1 VATFL
6 EDQVMERND
15 DFNGQNAGLG
25 GASGSGS
32 TGAGSSSFGAG
43 STGGSDLGG
52 TGGAFGAS
60 GTAGSIGST
69 GGYGS
74 SGTIGSSGG
83 GSDFGQGS
91 GGAGQGGQ
99 SKFQQAKGVAA
110 DKLGTVKEKVGNLNT
125 SLADKLEAGAEK
137 LRQRTNVGAQ
147 QFAGAPGTGSVTA
160 PDERMVQYQNQ
171 LAKGLDSTADFLRNG
186 DIKASV
192 EEQVR
197 TNPGRTLLIALG
209 VGYVL
214 GKAFRR

>member
-1 VATFL
+1 
-6 EDQVMERND
+6 MERND
-15 DFNGQNAGLG
+15 DFNSQNAGLG
-25 GASGSGS
+25 GASGAGS

-52 TGGAFGAS
+52 TGGAYGAS
-60 GTAGSIGST
+60 GSTGGIGGA

-74 SGTIGSSGG
+74 SGTISSTGG
-83 GSDFGQGS
+83 GDFGQGA
-91 GGAGQGGQ
+91 GGAGQSGQ

-125 SLADKLEAGAEK
+125 TLADKLEAGAEK
-137 LRQRTNVGAQ
+137 LRQRSGSGVQ
-147 QFAGAPGTGSVTA
+147 QFAGAPGTEAVAAS
-160 PDERMVQYQNQ
+160 DDRMVQYQNQ

-209 VGYVL
+209 LGYVL

>member
-1 VATFL
+1 
-6 EDQVMERND
+6 MERND
-15 DFNGQNAGLG
+15 DFNSQNAGLG
-25 GASGSGS
+25 GTSGSGS

-43 STGGSDLGG
+43 TTGGI
-52 TGGAFGAS
+52 GGA
-60 GTAGSIGST
+60 

-74 SGTIGSSGG
+74 SGTIGSPGG
-83 GSDFGQGS
+83 GSDFGQGAGGA

-99 SKFQQAKGVAA
+99 SKFQQAKGVAS

-125 SLADKLEAGAEK
+125 TLADKLEAGAEK
-137 LRQRTNVGAQ
+137 LRQRTSSGAQ
-147 QFAGAPGTGSVTA
+147 QFAGATGTESVA
-160 PDERMVQYQNQ
+160 ASDDRMVQYQNQ

-192 EEQVR
+192 EDQVR